1 MFYDAKSQE
10 KTGLP
15 FQTPTLMAYSL
26 IFNIFL
32 TLGEEY
38 HSRRLMYLQDE
49 FSKRILGR
57 PTLFLPIRMK
67 YSLTLEL
74 CI

>member
-1 MFYDAKSQE
+1 MGTAFSN
-10 KTGLP
+10 TNFNCLL
-15 FQTPTLMAYSL
+15 FH
-26 IFNIFL
+26 FNIFL
-32 TLGEEY
+32 ALGEEY
-38 HSRRLMYLQDE
+38 NSRRLMYLQDE

-74 CI
+74 YI